1 MASFKKYRFPLLF
14 GAILGGFAT
23 AFIYRV
29 GFLAQNPLLGSGLG
43 GGLSLV
49 LSFKDEVF
57 HRVNVDIYGVR
68 QYFLP
73 DVDEIRRQDYENFKE
88 KLPELIAHRE
98 RVNEKRMQM
107 IEAKKD
113 QSS

>member
-23 AFIYRV
+23 AFIY
-29 GFLAQNPLLGSGLG
+29 
-43 GGLSLV
+43 
-49 LSFKDEVF
+49 
-57 HRVNVDIYGVR
+57 R